1 MRRCQRWLRLADIP
15 PHQPCR
21 RCQPGEHCLARM
33 GAAGLIGH
41 IVNVNECIDINIAVR
56 IQIYEWDQREKWLCD
71 HFGIQLKFY
80 TAYEAHVTTDCA
92 YLKYVP
98 HVGGVCMCCAWQG
111 CMAGPMSMLPVRCC
125 SRRAHAAWER
135 GTWAA
140 RALELS
146 RGLREI
152 WQCGLVSKDPLCHP
166 TVRIFVQ
173 KHPNFSSTQYLPC
186 LNAPLQ

>member
-98 HVGGVCMCCAWQG
+98 HVGVCLHVLCMTRVHGGANVNVAGAVLLETCA
-111 CMAGPMSMLPVRCC
+111 CSVRTGDVSSPG
-125 SRRAHAAWER
+125 SRAVM
-135 GTWAA
+135 GT
-140 RALELS
+140 S
-146 RGLREI
+146 RNL
-152 WQCGLVSKDPLCHP
+152 
-166 TVRIFVQ
+166 TVWFG
-173 KHPNFSSTQYLPC
+173 
-186 LNAPLQ
+186 